1 MSNVVPY
8 TTGLPPAVAGNVG
21 DYRVIR
27 LSGVDSLSAAT
38 AFSADVWLEGLPKTT
53 LSVVLVS
60 AVKRTVRVELGGVG
74 GWLAT
79 AIPGDYLLE
88 IDVSFGPVTK
98 LTWPARAPMV
108 LGVREQA

>member
-8 TTGLPPAVAGNVG
+8 TTGLPPAVAGNTG
-21 DYRVIR
+21 DYRIIR

-38 AFSADVWLEGLPKTT
+38 AFSADVWLEGQPETQLN
-53 LSVVLVS
+53 VVLVS
-60 AVKRTVRVELGGVG
+60 ALKRTVRVEFGGVG

-79 AIPGDYLLE
+79 AAPGDYFLE
-88 IDVSFGPVTK
+88 IDVEFGPTVT
-98 LTWPARAPMV
+98 LTWPARAPMI